1 MAAQR
6 DEEGRTNYQIHMTT
20 TYRADQLV
28 FVDEAACNRATT
40 KRGWAWAPIGE
51 QARRHDVYIRGIKCV
66 YISGIDERPYSG
78 FFRYSVLPALS
89 LSGVLHLD
97 VLAGSYKARDFNSF
111 IDGLLDNM
119 NPFPGPNS
127 VIVMDNASIHKSP
140 ELRPMI
146 EQRYGSH
153 LAHHH
158 HWCSYSVISEV
169 CGSSTC
175 RLIPPTTTPSKKAS
189 QP

>member
-6 DEEGRTNYQIHMTT
+6 DENSRTNYEIYMNT
-20 TYRADQLV
+20 TYRPEQLV
-28 FVDEAACNRATT
+28 FVDEAACNRNTA
-40 KRGWAWAPIGE
+40 KRGWAWAPVGE
-51 QARRHDVYIRGIKCV
+51 QARRHDIYIRGIKCV
-66 YISGIDERPYSG
+66 IVYYSCVLSNE
-78 FFRYSVLPALS
+78 FSRYSVLPALS

-97 VLAGSYKARDFNSF
+97 VLAGSYNAAAFNNF

-146 EQRYGSH
+146 EQRY
-153 LAHHH
+153 L
-158 HWCSYSVISEV
+158 
-169 CGSSTC
+169 
-175 RLIPPTTTPSKKAS
+175 LIE
-189 QP
+189 